1 MVQEGYRFALP
12 PALLGLLVLAAGWTA
27 LGIVL
32 LAVAGFVLFFFRDPA
47 RQIPDDPTAIVA
59 PADGRV
65 MEIVEEAE
73 QGRPGQRM
81 SIFLSIFD
89 VHVNRVPYTGQIV
102 RIQYRP
108 GKFLNAMRA
117 QASTAN
123 EQNVVALETPRG
135 PVVVKQIAGFL
146 ARRIL
151 CWRQEGERVRTGDK
165 LGMIRFGSRVDLW
178 LPAGA
183 NFTVRPGEHVRG
195 GATIVARWD

>member
-1 MVQEGYRFALP
+1 MVHEGYRFALP
-12 PALLGLLVLAAGWTA
+12 PILLGLLALTAGWSGIGTA
-27 LGIVL
+27 L
-32 LAVAGFVLFFFRDPA
+32 LAVGGFVLFFFRDPA
-47 RQIPDDPTAIVA
+47 RRIPDDPMAIVA

-65 MEIVEEAE
+65 MEIVEEDE
-73 QGRPGQRM
+73 QGRPGRRM

-89 VHVNRVPYTGQIV
+89 VHVNRVPYAGRIV

-117 QASTAN
+117 RASLEN
-123 EQNVVALETPRG
+123 EQNLVLLETPQG

-146 ARRIL
+146 ARRVR
-151 CWRQEGERVRTGDK
+151 CWKREGDRVQTGEK

-183 NFTVRPGEHVRG
+183 RFTVRPGEHVHG